1 MGYVSELRALI
12 GKRPLILVGAN
23 IIIFDSGNRMLLQRR
38 TDNNTWGIIGGAL
51 EVGETLEET
60 AKREAFEETGLV
72 VENLQLFDIFSG
84 PDFFYEYP
92 NGDQVY
98 DVCVVYIVKS
108 FTGEIR
114 TDDKEGHALQFFPVD
129 QLPAN
134 INQPDKPIIEGLLR
148 SVKFRE

>member
-23 IIIFDSGNRMLLQRR
+23 IIILDSGSRMLLQRR

-51 EVGETLEET
+51 EIGETLEET

-114 TDDKEGHALQFFPVD
+114 TDDKEGHALQFFPLD

-134 INQPDKPIIEGLLR
+134 INQPDKPIIEELLR

>member
-23 IIIFDSGNRMLLQRR
+23 IIILDSGNRMLLQRR

-51 EVGETLEET
+51 EIGETLEET

-114 TDDKEGHALQFFPVD
+114 TDDKEGHALQFFPLD

-134 INQPDKPIIEGLLR
+134 INQPDKPIIEELLR

>member
-23 IIIFDSGNRMLLQRR
+23 IIILDSGSRMLLQRR

-51 EVGETLEET
+51 EIGETLEET

-108 FTGEIR
+108 FRGEIR
-114 TDDKEGHALQFFPVD
+114 TDDKEGHALKFFPLD
-129 QLPAN
+129 HLPAN
-134 INQPDKPIIEGLLR
+134 INQPDKPIIEELLR

>member
-72 VENLQLFDIFSG
+72 VENLKLFDIFSG

-114 TDDKEGHALQFFPVD
+114 TDDKEGHALKFFHLD
-129 QLPAN
+129 HLPAN
-134 INQPDKPIIEGLLR
+134 INQPDKPIIEKLLL
-148 SVKFRE
+148 SVKLRK

>member
-23 IIIFDSGNRMLLQRR
+23 IIILDSGGRMLLQRR

-51 EVGETLEET
+51 EIGETLEET

-134 INQPDKPIIEGLLR
+134 INQPDKPIIEELLR

>member
-1 MGYVSELRALI
+1 MGYASELRSLI

-23 IIIFDSGNRMLLQRR
+23 IIIFDSGNRVLLQRR

-51 EVGETLEET
+51 EIGETLEET
-60 AKREAFEETGLV
+60 AKREAFEETGLI
-72 VENLQLFDIFSG
+72 VENLKLFDIFSG

-108 FTGEIR
+108 FKGEIR
-114 TDDKEGHALQFFPVD
+114 ADDKEGHALKFFPLNH
-129 QLPAN
+129 LPAN
-134 INQPDKPIIEGLLR
+134 INQPDRPIIEKLLQ
-148 SVKFRE
+148 SVKFGL

>member
-23 IIIFDSGNRMLLQRR
+23 IIILDSGGRMLLQRR

-51 EVGETLEET
+51 EIGETLEET

-108 FTGEIR
+108 FKGEIR
-114 TDDKEGHALQFFPVD
+114 TDDKEGHALQFFPLD

-134 INQPDKPIIEGLLR
+134 INQPDKPIIEELLR

>member
-23 IIIFDSGNRMLLQRR
+23 IIILDSGSRMLLQRR

-51 EVGETLEET
+51 EIGETLEET

-114 TDDKEGHALQFFPVD
+114 TDDKEGHALQFFPLD